1 MISKELLEL
10 KEVLEAEREALIKG
24 AIEEILKW
32 ASYKSRLIL
41 YLKDKEFSL
50 EERNFLEEIKRL
62 NERNQQII
70 QAGLNFIEEAYKFLT
85 GLLYEKETYGREDK
99 KLKKE
104 DSSLPKIISKVI

>member
-10 KEVLEAEREALIKG
+10 KKVLEAEKEALIKG

-32 ASYKSRLIL
+32 ASYKSKLVF
-41 YLKDKEFSL
+41 YLKDKDLSL
-50 EERNFLEEIKRL
+50 EEKAFLKEIREL

-85 GLLYEKETYGREDK
+85 GLLQEKETYNK
-99 KLKKE
+99 NNIKKE
-104 DSSLPKIISKVI
+104 NFSPKVISKVI